1 MFREKILL
9 RYNTIGFLLIYLAA
23 FILIAYKVFNVPIT
37 HDEVAT
43 TIHYSN
49 YSYWEIMM
57 YPDASPNNHILN
69 TLFTKTFLYFFGN
82 DQWVVRLPNLLSFIL
97 YSLGAFK
104 IAQIIIG
111 QKSFFF
117 LAGALLFLANPYLMD
132 FFGLSRGYGMASSF
146 CLFSLSYLISG
157 FRYIKSKHIWI
168 ALITAFLACYSSFTL
183 LFFLGATV
191 MMSTIYFLMN
201 ERKTFLNQLFK
212 VILISVGFL
221 LLIAL
226 PLYKMQS
233 TNQFVFWE
241 ANGFYEDTL
250 KVFVILSL
258 YGSDNSW
265 FQEFDAITTMV
276 VLAVLSNVTIIGV
289 SFFRNK
295 VRREGDS
302 VIILVSTAV
311 LLLTVLFNVLQCFLL
326 GTPNLIGRTA
336 LFFYPLFMVSFLSL
350 VGFLLRTRLKVLEI
364 PLALIITVICL
375 FHITKV
381 TKLDSVKEWWYDA
394 NTFKVLNYI
403 EKNNTDEVASL
414 HTNWLFNPSFN
425 FYKQTGKTP
434 WLDLKDYNKEI
445 DSLTNANY
453 YYIRIEDFPK
463 LKDKFVPVLKF
474 KKEGNWLLE
483 RKKEQ

>member
-1 MFREKILL
+1 MFREKFLS
-9 RYNTIGFLLIYLAA
+9 RFNTVGFLLIYVTA

-69 TLFTKTFLYFFGN
+69 TLFTKTFLYLFGN

-97 YSLGAFK
+97 YSLGVFK
-104 IAQIIIG
+104 IIQIIIG
-111 QKSFFF
+111 QKSYFFI
-117 LAGALLFLANPYLMD
+117 AAALLFVANPYLMD

-168 ALITAFLACYSSFTL
+168 ALITACLACYSSFTL
-183 LFFLGATV
+183 LFFLGATALV
-191 MMSTIYFLMN
+191 SIIYFFIN
-201 ERKTFLNQLFK
+201 EREFFFNRILKVVLF
-212 VILISVGFL
+212 SVGFL

-250 KVFVILSL
+250 RVFVILSL

-265 FQEFDAITTMV
+265 FQEFDAITTSIV
-276 VLAVLSNVTIIGV
+276 FAVLINITIIAF
-289 SFFRNK
+289 SFFRSK
-295 VRREGDS
+295 VKGEKES
-302 VIILVSTAV
+302 VIIFVSTAV
-311 LLLTVLFNVLQCFLL
+311 LLLTVLFNVLQCNLL

-336 LFFYPLFMVSFLSL
+336 LFFYPLFIVSLLSL
-350 VGFLLRTRLKVLEI
+350 FGFLLRTKLRVLEI
-364 PLALIITVICL
+364 PLGLFIVFICM

-381 TKLDSVKEWWYDA
+381 TKLGSVKEWWYDA
-394 NTFKVLNYI
+394 NTFEVLNHI
-403 EKNNTDEVASL
+403 EKSNTGEGVSL

-425 FYKQTGKTP
+425 FYKQTGKIP

-453 YYIRIEDFPK
+453 YYIRIEDYPK
-463 LKDKFVPVLKF
+463 LEADFVPVLKF
-474 KKEGNWLLE
+474 EKEGNWLLK
-483 RKKEQ
+483 RKKGE